1 MIEDS
6 EIARHFPA
14 MLKAL
19 RIRIA
24 GLPDSLPLAESDG
37 PIHKYLGDLEIDED
51 EGAIFTANRQWERAF
66 QVSQP

>member
-1 MIEDS
+1 
-6 EIARHFPA
+6 IARHFPA

-66 QVSQP
+66 Q